1 MAFVVLNCW
10 DGQGIL
16 AEDLSWP
23 LAHSDRLVMGL
34 T

>member
-16 AEDLSWP
+16 TEDLSWP
-23 LAHSDRLVMGL
+23 LAHSDQLVIGQ

>member
-23 LAHSDRLVMGL
+23 LAIVIDW
-34 T
+34 

>member
-10 DGQGIL
+10 DGQEIP
-16 AEDLSWP
+16 AEDLSWT
-23 LAHSDRLVMGL
+23 LAHNDRLVIGL

>member
-10 DGQGIL
+10 DGQEIP

-23 LAHSDRLVMGL
+23 LAHNDRLVIGL

>member
-16 AEDLSWP
+16 TEDLSSD
-23 LAHSDRLVMGL
+23 SDRLVIGL